1 MDVSKSDNL
10 TLLSQENN
18 VQEMLNNEIQN
29 NEILS
34 LSEDNTTLSA
44 SNTDNDT
51 LSLSNTDNNVLGDA
65 GDRTAL
71 STLISHADPG
81 SVVCLPNDYKF
92 TTGYSSTAGISINKN
107 LTIDGQGYTIDANEL
122 GRIFNINTINCNV
135 TLKNIIFKNANYGGG
150 VGGAIYFKGSSL
162 TVENCTFESNKNHFS
177 KGGGAI
183 YCAFNENVLIN
194 ITNSTFTK
202 NTVEANGGALYFD
215 NPSEKITTYNVYI
228 TNCDFNENYAGGSS
242 GYGGGAMTIYR
253 LINVYID
260 SSRFVANG
268 AGPEGGAIR
277 YSGSTTIRNSEF
289 YSNTAN
295 HGAAICTGQ
304 PVDLN
309 IYDSIFANNTA
320 ISEGGAIKARV
331 FDIDGVKFI
340 NNTADKGGAIFARL
354 ATESLKNSYFFNNTA
369 VHDGGALFVHN
380 NVTSLS
386 MYNNK
391 FIKNNAT
398 LGGAIYSEGNVE
410 NILANLTSNTADNGG
425 AIYINRGKFTLS
437 ESNLENNTATMEGGA
452 VNVRADDI
460 VIKNSQLNGNS
471 APLGG
476 AIYWYGNN
484 GKVSESTFVSNRATN
499 GTSINWRG
507 NSGTIEKS
515 SFNDKNI
522 TRGSVFWHGTG
533 GTISQSE
540 FLTPKAVYVCD
551 HGEVSFNRNTELSPE
566 SRNYIVYVGKKA
578 SFDSNNFN
586 NLIYNYGLITSS
598 TYMVTLDNTTKLSN
612 SNSVVVYTTILDDN
626 NNTIRVSDNI
636 VNVHDSNNLPTT
648 YNGTHYESTINGLKI
663 GEHRFSA
670 TGYNPTRFGNLT
682 VQTGG
687 ILYLVLNLTVN
698 QTNYGEKVVI
708 TTTIVNTTYNGTIDI
723 ALNDIHYNVTLS
735 NGTAVLTL
743 YNLAPNTYDITA
755 TYMELNQTIS
765 TDIEIKVELR
775 NSTINITAN
784 NVYYG
789 NTTTINVNVTNGT
802 TGNVYLFVNNK
813 MYIVKLVNSTAQ
825 LNLTNLAGGNY
836 TVYAF
841 YNGDVLFDSS
851 YNNTTFTVYKYKPQI
866 NITVKDIYVGEIATI
881 EVDLPNDAMG
891 KLYVDIGDKEYVY
904 TNKTSVTIYES
915 NLTAGNVSV
924 RAYYLGNDKYYES
937 NTTAYFNVT
946 KKNMTMRIETADIPM
961 GENATISVIVPSDAK
976 GIVLL
981 SVNGTN
987 YFEYANA
994 TVAKFI
1000 ISGLERGVYNVTA
1013 VYDETPIYNKANV
1026 SSSFKVNYVYS
1037 YDFNVTAT
1045 SDSNLT
1051 VYVNI
1056 SLPKDIDGD
1065 VFVEI
1070 NGTNYTAHMS
1080 KGKDIVV
1087 IPGLTGGEYNG
1098 TVYLVNDSKYHSSN
1112 RTFTVDLIKIT
1123 PNIRVNYNHT
1133 IFVDDDA
1140 IIRVK
1145 INDDATGNI
1154 TISINN
1160 TNYTEKIKNGESV
1173 FNITGLVWHTYQ
1185 FNVTYDGDRKY
1196 LPDKRE
1202 HTLEVSRIH
1211 NYYSNLEVHDIFV
1224 GENAT
1229 IKVTFENDTTGRVK
1243 LLINGST
1250 YFIDLINGTGSIN
1263 VSGLPVGKHIIN
1275 ATYLGDNKYE
1285 PINRIFE
1292 DFHVKKIMDYPF
1304 TPSGVTNDTH
1314 ANITVTLPVDADG
1327 YVNITINGITYSN
1340 VEVRSGRANLTVG
1353 GLESGKKYPTKID
1366 YSGNAKYEPASRNIT
1381 LNSQKTLDYEFTV
1394 QGDSI
1399 YVGDVAHIIV
1409 KIPKSVDGD
1418 HVVIR
1423 VQGRADPYNM
1433 FIQNHTV
1440 NCSVIN
1446 LKEGEYSVT
1455 VEYGGNDELESSVK
1469 STHIYVSKISSFKF
1483 DVVTNEPYVGEN
1495 LTVDIQLPTDSTGK
1509 VNVTVSINNTNYTA
1523 NVTNGSARVIIPNLP
1538 AGVYNATVYYSGD
1551 DKYHSAVKT
1560 VEVVVEKIDN
1570 YEFTVTPVNIYVG
1583 QNETIKIQ
1591 LPKDINGT
1599 VRIRI
1604 FNSTYVDRI
1613 VDVVNGTGWFNVS
1626 DLAIGDYVVYASL
1639 KNDGK
1644 YEDDTVYSNFKVS
1657 PIDDYLFNV
1666 VVSDPNYVRDNV
1678 TFTVSLPDNATGN
1691 VTLTVFTKNYYG
1703 VVKDG
1708 VAVINVT
1715 AKEYGT
1721 FPYKVTFEEKGK
1733 YALKSQTGSVVISK
1747 INVDLIPEFKSPV
1760 VVDENI
1766 TFKVQL
1772 PKDATGTITV
1782 ITRMKTYTETLIN
1795 GSANITVPGYPLAQN
1810 YSPSISYSGDDR
1822 YNANTTSLN
1831 VVVNK
1836 VSDYKLTV
1844 NVSDINV
1851 GQIEVVN
1858 ITLPAD
1864 ATDDVL
1870 IYGNFSTRTYSQSI
1884 NKGNVTFNIADL
1896 PAGTYN
1902 ITVVYQGYNKY
1913 ESKNVTKIFRVSKV
1927 NSTIAIE
1934 LVNRTI
1940 IVTVPGDATGNVSI
1954 NISNIKANVPIDK
1967 GKAIL
1972 DVSNL
1977 LPGEYLV
1984 NASYAGD
1991 GKYLGNKTSR
2001 TITLPKVTDY
2011 LINVTVEDIIVGE
2024 NATVIVHLPSDANGF
2039 ANITVNNTPHLN
2051 VEVKTGIARLNVTGL
2066 AVGNYIVYV
2075 NYTDNKYAFNTNKT
2089 KFNVHKIKT
2098 SLFLSV
2104 DVENQTANITVT
2116 ITKNATGNITVYVDN
2131 KPYNLEIKDNKVN
2144 LTLELMPGDH
2154 IVEANYDGDT
2164 NHTDARTPINI
2175 IDIDLISD
2183 YDLLIDLT
2191 ELITVVE
2198 NNNITVTLPEKA
2210 HGTITIYVNDD
2221 FYDVEINTTTHK
2233 ATLTLPYLKE
2243 GNYTVYVSYADEW
2256 YAFKDNSSD
2265 FKVIKLNT
2273 TIDVQT
2279 VNITKDLSEI
2289 INITLHENATGD
2301 VLINVSGTVYHETL
2315 ENGKASIPLSNLN
2328 DGNYTVIVIYEGD
2341 DFFNSNLTSIN
2352 FTVSKIPVNIT
2363 VNASDIIVG
2372 HVLTVK
2378 FNMSREITDL
2388 VTVQVGDENHTTFVY
2403 KGIGSLDVH
2412 DLPVGDYNVIVYY
2425 LGNDDYLSAS
2435 NRTKITVTGKKSS
2448 QMNVS
2453 VADITVGENITVYVN
2468 TTKGING
2475 PVYVTIAGRAYTGE
2489 LVDGKANITVSNLTA
2504 RAYTVSAFFMGN
2516 DDYDLCNATS
2526 NFTVHKKNTNIAL
2539 EVSDIKI
2546 GEYEIVNVTV
2556 NKNATG
2562 YVSISIGDLDIRANI
2577 TEGRASAVIRNL
2589 AVGKYNVTVTYMG
2602 DDNFNVNSTNNS
2614 FTVSQLKTNITI
2626 KGSNIYVGQNV
2637 TFNITT
2643 SAKFTEV
2650 VIVNIASETDPVG
2663 KNRTTFVENGNG
2675 TLTVYDLPVG
2685 NYKVTVFFPGNTRY
2699 EAVNNTTTIKVN
2711 GKKTSQ
2717 VTVKVSNIT
2726 VGENATVYVNVTD
2739 GATGTVALV
2748 IAGDTYI
2755 KDLSGSKVNFTI
2767 PGLIARDYHVTAYYL
2782 GDTYYDLSNSTA
2794 NFTVN
2799 KKNTS
2804 INVDVKDTVVGNLTI
2819 IFVNVTDGA
2828 TGDVLINVNGS
2839 KYYSDL
2845 INSKTNITIPDLR
2858 VGSYNVTVIYRGDD
2872 NYHSNE
2878 TNTSFK
2884 VSKLNPEI
2892 IILLPDG
2899 HEYAYGDAV
2908 IIHLTGPKD
2917 VTGVVLVK
2925 VTTSQGYDEHTAYIN
2940 NGAGTLTIIKP
2951 NVGSYNVSAVYQEN
2965 YMYYSS
2971 KSNNLTFSVYM
2982 SADGS
2987 IDVITSDINAGND
3000 ENITVILN
3008 GNHTGM
3014 VTIVVNG
3021 TEYNRPMNY
3030 DSKNNQSIAVL
3041 QLPTPDVGVYNVKAV
3056 FTEKN
3061 GTKTVIYEG
3070 TSVFS
3075 VSKIA
3080 SNIKIAPIDD
3090 IKVGENVTI
3099 TVTGFPADVNATID
3113 IYVGGKHYTVNSTNP
3128 TLVVSDLGEGVI
3140 AVRAVYNENSKYLS
3154 SQDEANFT
3162 VSKNTIKLTLDVGG
3176 DVGVGYSKTIT
3187 VKLNVSDATGNVI
3200 IKVNGISYLAPIKG
3214 NVATLTLNNLT
3225 GGIYSVQALYDGNGK
3240 YLANKSGVKSFNV
3253 KKLSSTTSV
3262 EDVSII
3268 AGDIAQITVI
3278 VSEGATGT
3286 VNVTVNGTS
3295 YNVGLVNSKAV
3306 VYVNGLTRGKYDI
3319 KAVYNGDDRYY
3330 GSSNMTAKV
3339 NVTVAEDFDMYVV
3352 ASNTTVGGQSV
3363 VEIFLPGDAQGTVTI
3378 AGITENVVN
3387 GRATIALPK
3396 ETSVGGKT
3404 VNVVYNGDNTKYA
3417 TKSADATYNVVE
3429 YGDDRLPSSIS
3440 IDVKEIYYVDDS
3452 IVIGLTTEN
3461 TSYVNLT
3468 INGKSYTVKNNKVT
3482 IPKGLASGSY
3492 FVNAIFDGDE
3502 KYLPSQ
3508 ANATFTVN
3516 KVTPT
3521 NVVSKNLTFIVG
3533 NEGILE
3539 ISGPNDR
3546 TANLIVRVDGINYA
3560 VELYNGKAT
3569 LNVSKLSVGKY
3580 DIDVVYIENDKY
3592 VAGQFA
3598 NVSTVIVKN
3607 KDKIDVNLT
3616 IDAENK
3622 TVTIELPEDATGNV
3636 TVIIDGK
3643 VYNITDAGDSPIVID
3658 ISDVPPGNHT
3668 IEVIYSGDDKY
3679 ANASSTQDIS
3689 IPKDDDYP
3697 FDLNVDVDG
3706 DKATITVDL
3715 PEDVNGPVLIDV
3727 DGKGYYINVKN
3738 GKGSLEITDLT
3749 PGKHTVV
3756 ANYPGNDKYAPI
3768 DNTTTF
3774 ETSGTHTPIDID
3786 VDDIEVGEDLVV
3798 VVNVPKD
3805 AKGDITIKVDG
3816 KTYTEPVNKGKAEF
3830 VISNLGE
3837 GNYTIEA
3844 TYPGDDKYSS
3854 NSTKA
3859 NVKVSKVKD
3868 YSIDVTV
3875 DGKDITVQLPEDAE
3889 GNVTVIVDG
3898 KEFTGKVENGT
3909 VTINDPNLT
3918 PGKHNI
3924 TVIYG
3929 DEKYAP
3935 EKNSSIIDVQN
3946 KLYVRAPEV
3955 IKYYSGPERFYVYVE
3970 DLNGPIA
3977 NASLSIT
3984 INGVTYSRTTNKD
3997 GIASLPIN
4005 LHSGEFKVTVN
4016 YKGSDE
4022 FDPLTIYSNA
4032 TVKPTIYAKDL
4043 TKVFR
4048 NGTHYYALFL
4058 DGTGKPLKNTDVTFN
4073 IHGVFYTRTTNAT
4086 GWAKLNINIERGEYI
4101 ITAYNTVTGEM
4112 KSNTIK
4118 VISQIVDNYDVVKY
4132 YRNATQFTA
4141 RILADDGNSVGAGE
4155 AVTFNIHGVIYTRY
4169 TNATGHVN
4177 LTINLEPGEYIMTTY
4192 YKQCREGNIIKVLP
4206 VLTASDLN
4214 MNYRDGSSFVA
4225 HVVDG
4230 HGNPNPNKMV
4240 DFNINGVIYHRLTD
4254 NNGDAKLGI
4263 NLQRGEYIITS
4274 SYESARISN
4283 KITIS

>member
-10 TLLSQENN
+10 TVLNQNNN

-44 SNTDNDT
+44 SNTDNDGALGAPDSGT
-51 LSLSNTDNNVLGDA
+51 LADLKTKINAPSGSTVLLENNYNF
-65 GDRTAL
+65 
-71 STLISHADPG
+71 G
-81 SVVCLPNDYKF
+81 S
-92 TTGYSSTAGISINKN
+92 SSSDKGIVINNKN
-107 LTIDGQGYTIDANEL
+107 LIIDGQGYTIDANNR
-122 GRIFNINTINCNV
+122 GRIFNINGVGYNV
-135 TLKNIIFKNANYGGG
+135 TLKNIIFKNAKYSSAY
-150 VGGAIYFKGSSL
+150 GGAIYFKGSNL
-162 TVENCTFESNKNHFS
+162 TVENCTFESNKNYAA

-183 YCAFNENVLIN
+183 YVDYYDKVLIN
-194 ITNSTFTK
+194 IANSTFSK
-202 NTVEANGGALYFD
+202 NYADTSGGALYFD
-215 NPSEKITTYNVYI
+215 NPLSLQGQYDINI
-228 TNCDFNENYAGGSS
+228 TNCDFNENKAKTN
-242 GYGGGAMTIYR
+242 GGAIFAYR
-253 LINVYID
+253 SMNVFID
-260 SSRFVANG
+260 SSRFVANE
-268 AGPEGGAIR
+268 ATNEGGVMR
-277 YSGSTTIRNSEF
+277 YSSDLTIRNSEF
-289 YSNTAN
+289 YSNKAN
-295 HGAAICTGQ
+295 QGGVLLCGQ
-304 PVDLN
+304 DIMLK
-309 IYDSIFANNTA
+309 IYNSTFANNTA
-320 ISEGGAIKARV
+320 TAEGGAIKHRDAY
-331 FDIDGVKFI
+331 FDGVKFI
-340 NNTADKGGAIFARL
+340 NNTAPKGGALVARYY
-354 ATESLKNSYFFNNTA
+354 TGRIYNSYFFNNTA
-369 VHDGGALFVHN
+369 CIEDTTSGKGGALYVYN
-380 NVTSLS
+380 DATVRVE
-386 MYNNK
+386 MYKNE
-391 FIKNNAT
+391 FIENTADY
-398 LGGAIYSEGNVE
+398 GGAIYSEGPTVLNS
-410 NILANLTSNTADNGG
+410 NDNLTGNTAKYGG
-425 AIYINRGKFTLS
+425 AIYINLGKYTIS
-437 ESNLENNTATMEGGA
+437 ESTLENNTADIEGGA
-452 VNVRADDI
+452 IYVRSNDG
-460 VIKNSQLNGNS
+460 VEIKNSLLKGNS

-515 SFNDKNI
+515 SFDDKNI
-522 TRGSVFWHGTG
+522 IRGSVFWHGTG
-533 GTISQSE
+533 GTISQSK

-566 SRNYIVYVGKKA
+566 SGAYIVYVGNNA
-578 SFDSNNFN
+578 AFDSNNFN

-626 NNTIRVSDNI
+626 NNTIRVSDDI
-636 VNVHDSNNLPTT
+636 VNVYDSNNLPTK
-648 YNGTHYESTINGLKI
+648 YNGTHYVSTITGLKI

-670 TGYNPTRFGNLT
+670 TGYNPTRFGNLS

-687 ILYLVLNLTVN
+687 ILYLILNLTVN

-784 NVYYG
+784 NIYCG
-789 NTTTINVNVTNGT
+789 NITTINVNVTNGT

-825 LNLTNLAGGNY
+825 LNLTDLAGGNY

-841 YNGDVLFDSS
+841 YNGDPLFDSS

-866 NITVKDIYVGEIATI
+866 NITVKDIDVGQIATI
-881 EVDLPNDAMG
+881 KVDLPNDATG
-891 KLYVDIGDKEYVY
+891 KLYVDIGDKEYIF
-904 TNKTSVTIYES
+904 NKTSVTIYES
-915 NLTAGNVSV
+915 NLTAGNISV

-937 NTTAYFNVT
+937 NATAYFNVT
-946 KKNMTMRIETADIPM
+946 KKNMTMHIQTADIPM
-961 GENATISVIVPSDAK
+961 GENATISVIVPIDAK

-987 YFEYANA
+987 YFEYANG

-1013 VYDETPIYNKANV
+1013 IYDETPIYNKANV

-1133 IFVDDDA
+1133 IFVDEDA

-1154 TISINN
+1154 TIRINN

-1196 LPDKRE
+1196 LPDKKE

-1211 NYYSNLEVHDIFV
+1211 NYYSNLETHDIFV

-1229 IKVTFENDTTGRVK
+1229 IKVTFENDTTGQVK

-1250 YFIDLINGTGSIN
+1250 HIIDLINGTGSIN

-1285 PINRIFE
+1285 PCNRIFE

-1314 ANITVTLPVDADG
+1314 ANITVTLPDDADG
-1327 YVNITINGITYSN
+1327 YVNITINGITHPN
-1340 VEVRSGRANLTVG
+1340 VEVRAGKANLTVG

-1409 KIPKSVDGD
+1409 KIPEAQDGD
-1418 HVVIR
+1418 RVVIR
-1423 VQGRADPYNM
+1423 VQGMTDPYNM

-1446 LKEGEYSVT
+1446 LKEGEYDVT
-1455 VEYGGNDELESSVK
+1455 VEYEGNDQLESSVK

-1483 DVVTNEPYVGEN
+1483 DIVTNEPYVGEN

-1613 VDVVNGTGWFNVS
+1613 VNVVNGTGWFNVS

-1657 PIDDYLFNV
+1657 PIDDYSFNV

-1678 TFTVSLPDNATGN
+1678 TFTVSLPINATGN

-1733 YALKSQTGSVVISK
+1733 YAFKSQTGSVVISK

-2039 ANITVNNTPHLN
+2039 ANITVNNTPHLS

-2425 LGNDDYLSAS
+2425 LGNDDYLQAS

-2589 AVGKYNVTVTYMG
+2589 AVGKYNITVTYEG
-2602 DDNFNVNSTNNS
+2602 DDNFNANSTNKS

-2663 KNRTTFVENGNG
+2663 KNRITFVENGNG

-2685 NYKVTVFFPGNTRY
+2685 IYNVTVFFPGNTRY

-2726 VGENATVYVNVTD
+2726 VGENAIVYVNVTD

-2799 KKNTS
+2799 K
-2804 INVDVKDTVVGNLTI
+2804 
-2819 IFVNVTDGA
+2819 
-2828 TGDVLINVNGS
+2828 
-2839 KYYSDL
+2839 
-2845 INSKTNITIPDLR
+2845 
-2858 VGSYNVTVIYRGDD
+2858 
-2872 NYHSNE
+2872 
-2878 TNTSFK
+2878 
-2884 VSKLNPEI
+2884 
-2892 IILLPDG
+2892 
-2899 HEYAYGDAV
+2899 
-2908 IIHLTGPKD
+2908 
-2917 VTGVVLVK
+2917 
-2925 VTTSQGYDEHTAYIN
+2925 
-2940 NGAGTLTIIKP
+2940 
-2951 NVGSYNVSAVYQEN
+2951 
-2965 YMYYSS
+2965 
-2971 KSNNLTFSVYM
+2971 
-2982 SADGS
+2982 
-2987 IDVITSDINAGND
+2987 
-3000 ENITVILN
+3000 
-3008 GNHTGM
+3008 
-3014 VTIVVNG
+3014 
-3021 TEYNRPMNY
+3021 
-3030 DSKNNQSIAVL
+3030 
-3041 QLPTPDVGVYNVKAV
+3041 
-3056 FTEKN
+3056 
-3061 GTKTVIYEG
+3061 
-3070 TSVFS
+3070 
-3075 VSKIA
+3075 
-3080 SNIKIAPIDD
+3080 
-3090 IKVGENVTI
+3090 
-3099 TVTGFPADVNATID
+3099 
-3113 IYVGGKHYTVNSTNP
+3113 
-3128 TLVVSDLGEGVI
+3128 
-3140 AVRAVYNENSKYLS
+3140 
-3154 SQDEANFT
+3154 
-3162 VSKNTIKLTLDVGG
+3162 NTIKLTLDVGG
-3176 DVGVGYSKTIT
+3176 DVGVGDSKTIT
-3187 VKLNVSDATGNVI
+3187 VNLNVSDATGNII
-3200 IKVNGISYLAPIKG
+3200 IKVNGISYLAPIEG

-3225 GGIYSVQALYDGNGK
+3225 GGSYSVQAFYDANDK
-3240 YLANKSGVKSFNV
+3240 YLGNKSGEKSFNV
-3253 KKLSSTTSV
+3253 KKLSSSTSV
-3262 EDVSII
+3262 EDVSIGV
-3268 AGDIAQITVI
+3268 GDIAEITVI
-3278 VSEGATGT
+3278 VTEGATGT
-3286 VNVTVNGTS
+3286 VNVTVNGVS
-3295 YNVGLVNSKAV
+3295 YNVGLVNSQAV
-3306 VYVNGLTRGKYDI
+3306 VYVKGLTKGEYDI

-3339 NVTVAEDFDMYVV
+3339 IVSTTDDFDMRVI

-3363 VEIFLPGDAQGTVTI
+3363 VEIILPSDAKGTVTI
-3378 AGITENVVN
+3378 GDITENVVN
-3387 GRATIALPK
+3387 GRATITLPK
-3396 ETSVGGKT
+3396 EISAGGKKIS
-3404 VNVVYNGDNTKYA
+3404 VVYNGDNDRYDS
-3417 TKSADATYNVVE
+3417 KSIGAGYNVAKSTSAISINVEDIYYVGDKIVIALTPTNSTGAITVTINGENYTVKDNTVTIPKGLDADSYTVVANLAEDNNYKSSDATATFDVIKHA
-3429 YGDDRLPSSIS
+3429 SSIS
-3440 IDVKEIYYVDDS
+3440 IDVKDVFVVDEN
-3452 IVIGLTTEN
+3452 IVITLTGEN
-3461 TSYVNLT
+3461 VSDVSLT
-3468 INGKSYTVKNNKVT
+3468 INGKSYAVKGNKVT
-3482 IPKGLASGSY
+3482 IPKGLANGTY
-3492 FVNAIFDGDE
+3492 LVTAKFAGDN
-3502 KYLPSQ
+3502 KYLGSES
-3508 ANATFTVN
+3508 NATFKVN

-3521 NVVSKNLTFIVG
+3521 KVSAKDLTFIVS
-3533 NEGILE
+3533 NKGILE
-3539 ISGPNDR
+3539 ISGPIDR
-3546 TANLIVRVDGINYA
+3546 NASLVVNVDGTDYYIKLTDGKANLDVSR
-3560 VELYNGKAT
+3560 
-3569 LNVSKLSVGKY
+3569 LNVGEY
-3580 DIDVVYIENDKY
+3580 DVSITYLENDKY
-3592 VAGQFA
+3592 VEREFSD
-3598 NVSTVIVKN
+3598 VSTITV
-3607 KDKIDVNLT
+3607 KDKSESNMKVDIDVDNGT
-3616 IDAENK
+3616 I
-3622 TVTIELPEDATGNV
+3622 TVELPENATGNV
-3636 TVIIDGK
+3636 TVVIDGK
-3643 VYNITDAGDSPIVID
+3643 EYEISDAGDSPIIID
-3658 ISDVPPGNHT
+3658 IGDVPPGNHN
-3668 IEVIYSGDDKY
+3668 IEVIYSGDDNFN
-3679 ANASSTQDIS
+3679 NATFADDVKV
-3689 IPKDDDYP
+3689 PKEDDYELDINVAVDEDKAVIDINLP
-3697 FDLNVDVDG
+3697 DDVNDVVLVDVDG
-3706 DKATITVDL
+3706 RGYL
-3715 PEDVNGPVLIDV
+3715 VNVT
-3727 DGKGYYINVKN
+3727 N
-3738 GKGSLEITDLT
+3738 GKGKLELS
-3749 PGKHTVV
+3749 GLSGGNHTVTV
-3756 ANYPGNDKYAPI
+3756 KYPGNEKYAPNE
-3768 DNTTTF
+3768 NTTDFTIK
-3774 ETSGTHTPIDID
+3774 GHGQTPMDINAGD
-3786 VDDIEVGEDLVV
+3786 INVGDDLIVEVV
-3798 VVNVPKD
+3798 VPKD
-3805 AKGDITIKVDG
+3805 AKGNIVLDING
-3816 KTYTEPVNKGKAEF
+3816 KTYSAPINNGIAKFNITGLE
-3830 VISNLGE
+3830 E
-3837 GNYTIEA
+3837 GNYTVKA
-3844 TYPGDDKYSS
+3844 TFAGDGKYPA
-3854 NSTKA
+3854 NSTETT
-3859 NVKVSKVKD
+3859 VEVSKVEH
-3868 YSIDVTV
+3868 YPIDVSV
-3875 DGKDITVQLPEDAE
+3875 DGRDIIVKVPEDAQ
-3889 GNVTVIVDG
+3889 GNVTVTIEG
-3898 KEFTGKVENGT
+3898 KNYTAKVENGT
-3909 VTINDPNLT
+3909 AIINVPDLT

-3924 TVIYG
+3924 TVSYG
-3929 DEKYAP
+3929 DEKYSP
-3935 EKNSSIIDVQN
+3935 EENSTVIDVVN
-3946 KLYVRAPEV
+3946 ELIINAPEV
-3955 IKYYSGPERFYVYVE
+3955 VKYYSGPERFYVYLE
-3970 DLNGPIA
+3970 DLNGKIA
-3977 NASLSIT
+3977 NASVSIK
-3984 INGVTYSRTTNKD
+3984 INGVTYNRTTDEN
-3997 GIASLPIN
+3997 GAASIALKLI
-4005 LHSGEFKVTVN
+4005 SGKYPVTVIFN
-4016 YKGSDE
+4016 GNKE
-4022 FDPLTIYSNA
+4022 FNKTTISSNV
-4032 TVKPTIYAKDL
+4032 TINPTIYAKDVF
-4043 TKVFR
+4043 KVFK
-4048 NGTHYYALFL
+4048 NGTHYYALFV
-4058 DGTGKPLKNTDVTFN
+4058 DGEGKPLVNTVVSFN
-4073 IHGVFYTRTTNAT
+4073 INGVFYNRTTNAT
-4086 GWAKLNINIERGEYI
+4086 GWAKLNINLPKGKYI
-4101 ITAYNTVTGEM
+4101 LTAINPVTNEMRTNIVTVIT
-4112 KSNTIK
+4112 
-4118 VISQIVDNYDVVKY
+4118 QIVENNDLVKY
-4132 YRNATQFTA
+4132 YRNASQFTV
-4141 RILADDGNSVGAGE
+4141 RIVLADGSYAGE
-4155 AVTFNIHGVIYTRY
+4155 GEEVTFNINGVFYKRY
-4169 TNATGHVN
+4169 TDANGYALLN
-4177 LTINLEPGEYIMTTY
+4177 INLLPGDYIITSY
-4192 YKQCREGNIIKVLP
+4192 YKDCRESNSIKVLP
-4206 VLTASDLN
+4206 VLFTKDLK
-4214 MNYRDGSSFVA
+4214 MKYMDGSHFTA
-4225 HVVDG
+4225 HLLDGQGNAYPNQVVSY
-4230 HGNPNPNKMV
+4230 NV
-4240 DFNINGVIYHRLTD
+4240 NGVFYNRLTD
-4254 NNGDAKLGI
+4254 ENGDS
-4263 NLQRGEYIITS
+4263 NLLIRLLPGEYIITS
-4274 SYESARISN
+4274 SYNELNASN

>member
-1 MDVSKSDNL
+1 MDVSKSENL
-10 TLLSQENN
+10 TVLNQNNN

-44 SNTDNDT
+44 SNTDNDGALGAPDSGT
-51 LSLSNTDNNVLGDA
+51 LANLRTKISNAPSGSTVLLENNYNF
-65 GDRTAL
+65 
-71 STLISHADPG
+71 G
-81 SVVCLPNDYKF
+81 S
-92 TTGYSSTAGISINKN
+92 SSSGRGISIINKN
-107 LTIDGQGYTIDANEL
+107 LTIDGQGYTIDANNM
-122 GRIFNINTINCNV
+122 GRIFNITTIKYNV
-135 TLKNIIFKNANYGGG
+135 TLKNIVFKNAMYGSGA
-150 VGGAIYFKGSSL
+150 GGAIYFKGTNL
-162 TVENCTFESNKNHFS
+162 TVENCTFESNKNHHS

-183 YCAFNENVLIN
+183 YVDYNDKVLIN
-194 ITNSTFTK
+194 IVNSTFSK
-202 NTVEANGGALYFD
+202 NNVSSMGAALYFD
-215 NPSEKITTYNVYI
+215 NPSSLQGQYDVYI
-228 TNCDFNENYAGGSS
+228 TNCDFNENYADCIGKNA
-242 GYGGGAMTIYR
+242 YGGGAMFVYR
-253 LINVYID
+253 SMNVFID
-260 SSRFVANG
+260 SSRFIANE
-268 AGPEGGAIR
+268 AVREGGAIR
-277 YSGSTTIRNSEF
+277 YSGYLTITNSEF
-289 YSNTAN
+289 YSNKAKQG
-295 HGAAICTGQ
+295 GALTSGQ
-304 PVDLN
+304 KIDLN
-309 IYDSIFANNTA
+309 IFNSTFANNTA
-320 ISEGGAIKARV
+320 SEEGGAIKAR
-331 FDIDGVKFI
+331 FFNINDAKFI
-340 NNTADKGGAIFARL
+340 NNTAPNGGAIYAR
-354 ATESLKNSYFFNNTA
+354 ESSGSLYNSYFFNNTA
-369 VHDGGALFVHN
+369 YHKNTTYGKGGALYVHN
-380 NVTSLS
+380 NVTSLE
-386 MYNNK
+386 MYKNE
-391 FIKNNAT
+391 FIKNTADDY
-398 LGGAIYSEGNVE
+398 GGAIFSEGQSVKTSYDS
-410 NILANLTSNTADNGG
+410 LTGNTAKEGG
-425 AIYINRGKFTLS
+425 AIYINRGKFTVS
-437 ESNLENNTATMEGGA
+437 DSTLENNTATMEGGA
-452 VNVRADDI
+452 INVRCDG
-460 VIKNSQLNGNS
+460 VEVKNSILKNNS

-484 GKVSESTFVSNRATN
+484 GKVIESTFVSNRATN

-515 SFNDKNI
+515 SFDDKNI
-522 TRGSVFWHGTG
+522 IRGSVFWHGTG
-533 GTISQSE
+533 GTISQSK

-566 SRNYIVYVGKKA
+566 SDDYIVYVGNNA
-578 SFDSNNFN
+578 AFDSNNFN

-648 YNGTHYESTINGLKI
+648 YNETHYVSTINGLKI

-687 ILYLVLNLTVN
+687 ILYLILNLTVN

-723 ALNDIHYNVTLS
+723 ALNDIHYNATLS

-784 NVYYG
+784 NIYYG
-789 NTTTINVNVTNGT
+789 NITTINVNVTNGT

-825 LNLTNLAGGNY
+825 LNLTDLAGGNY

-841 YNGDVLFDSS
+841 YNGDPLFDSS

-866 NITVKDIYVGEIATI
+866 NITVKDIDVGQIATI
-881 EVDLPNDAMG
+881 KVDLPNDATG
-891 KLYVDIGDKEYVY
+891 KLYVDIGDKEYIF
-904 TNKTSVTIYES
+904 NKTSVTIYES
-915 NLTAGNVSV
+915 NLTAGNISV

-937 NTTAYFNVT
+937 NATAYFNVT
-946 KKNMTMRIETADIPM
+946 KKNMTMRIQTADIPM

-987 YFEYANA
+987 YFEYANG

-1013 VYDETPIYNKANV
+1013 IYDETPIYNKANV

-1133 IFVDDDA
+1133 IFVDEDA

-1154 TISINN
+1154 TIRINN

-1196 LPDKRE
+1196 LPDKKE

-1229 IKVTFENDTTGRVK
+1229 IKVTFENDTTGQVK

-1250 YFIDLINGTGSIN
+1250 HIIDLINGTGSIN

-1285 PINRIFE
+1285 PCNRIFE

-1314 ANITVTLPVDADG
+1314 ANITVTLPDDADG
-1327 YVNITINGITYSN
+1327 YVNITINGITHPN
-1340 VEVRSGRANLTVG
+1340 VEVRAGKANLTVG

-1409 KIPKSVDGD
+1409 KIPEAQDGD
-1418 HVVIR
+1418 RVVIR
-1423 VQGRADPYNM
+1423 VQGMTDPYNM

-1446 LKEGEYSVT
+1446 LKEGEYDVT
-1455 VEYGGNDELESSVK
+1455 VEYEGNDQLESSVK

-1483 DVVTNEPYVGEN
+1483 DIVTNEPYVGEN

-1613 VDVVNGTGWFNVS
+1613 VNVVNGTGWFNVS

-1657 PIDDYLFNV
+1657 PIDDYSFNV

-1678 TFTVSLPDNATGN
+1678 TFTVSLPINATGN

-1703 VVKDG
+1703 EVKDG

-1733 YALKSQTGSVVISK
+1733 YAFKSQTGSVVISK

-2425 LGNDDYLSAS
+2425 LGNDDYLQAS

-2589 AVGKYNVTVTYMG
+2589 AVGKYNITVTYEG
-2602 DDNFNVNSTNNS
+2602 DDNFNANSTNKS

-2726 VGENATVYVNVTD
+2726 VGENAIVYVNVTD

-2799 KKNTS
+2799 K
-2804 INVDVKDTVVGNLTI
+2804 
-2819 IFVNVTDGA
+2819 
-2828 TGDVLINVNGS
+2828 
-2839 KYYSDL
+2839 
-2845 INSKTNITIPDLR
+2845 
-2858 VGSYNVTVIYRGDD
+2858 
-2872 NYHSNE
+2872 
-2878 TNTSFK
+2878 
-2884 VSKLNPEI
+2884 
-2892 IILLPDG
+2892 
-2899 HEYAYGDAV
+2899 
-2908 IIHLTGPKD
+2908 
-2917 VTGVVLVK
+2917 
-2925 VTTSQGYDEHTAYIN
+2925 
-2940 NGAGTLTIIKP
+2940 
-2951 NVGSYNVSAVYQEN
+2951 
-2965 YMYYSS
+2965 
-2971 KSNNLTFSVYM
+2971 
-2982 SADGS
+2982 
-2987 IDVITSDINAGND
+2987 
-3000 ENITVILN
+3000 
-3008 GNHTGM
+3008 
-3014 VTIVVNG
+3014 
-3021 TEYNRPMNY
+3021 
-3030 DSKNNQSIAVL
+3030 
-3041 QLPTPDVGVYNVKAV
+3041 
-3056 FTEKN
+3056 
-3061 GTKTVIYEG
+3061 
-3070 TSVFS
+3070 
-3075 VSKIA
+3075 
-3080 SNIKIAPIDD
+3080 
-3090 IKVGENVTI
+3090 
-3099 TVTGFPADVNATID
+3099 
-3113 IYVGGKHYTVNSTNP
+3113 
-3128 TLVVSDLGEGVI
+3128 
-3140 AVRAVYNENSKYLS
+3140 
-3154 SQDEANFT
+3154 
-3162 VSKNTIKLTLDVGG
+3162 NTIKLTLDVGG
-3176 DVGVGYSKTIT
+3176 DVGVGDSKTIT
-3187 VKLNVSDATGNVI
+3187 VKLNVSDATGNII
-3200 IKVNGISYLAPIKG
+3200 IKVNGISYLAPIEG

-3225 GGIYSVQALYDGNGK
+3225 GGSYSVQAFYDANDK
-3240 YLANKSGVKSFNV
+3240 YLGNKSGEKSFNV
-3253 KKLSSTTSV
+3253 KKLSSSTSV
-3262 EDVSII
+3262 EDVSIGV
-3268 AGDIAQITVI
+3268 GDIAEITVI
-3278 VSEGATGT
+3278 VTEGATGT
-3286 VNVTVNGTS
+3286 VNVTVNGVS
-3295 YNVGLVNSKAV
+3295 YNVGLVNSQAV
-3306 VYVNGLTRGKYDI
+3306 VYVKGLTKGEYEI

-3339 NVTVAEDFDMYVV
+3339 IVSTTDDFDMRVI

-3363 VEIFLPGDAQGTVTI
+3363 VEIILPSDAKGTVTI
-3378 AGITENVVN
+3378 GDITENVVN
-3387 GRATIALPK
+3387 GRATITLPK
-3396 ETSVGGKT
+3396 EISAGGKKIS
-3404 VNVVYNGDNTKYA
+3404 VVYNGDNDRYDS
-3417 TKSADATYNVVE
+3417 KSIGAGYNVAKSTSAISINVEDIYYVGDKIVIALTPTNSTGAITVTINGENYTVKDNKVTIPKGLDADSYTVVANLAEDNNYKSSDATATFDVIKHA
-3429 YGDDRLPSSIS
+3429 SSIS
-3440 IDVKEIYYVDDS
+3440 IDVKDVFVVDEN
-3452 IVIGLTTEN
+3452 IVITLTGEN
-3461 TSYVNLT
+3461 VSDVSLT
-3468 INGKSYTVKNNKVT
+3468 INGKSYAVKGNKVT
-3482 IPKGLASGSY
+3482 IPKGLANGTY
-3492 FVNAIFDGDE
+3492 LVTAKFAGDN
-3502 KYLPSQ
+3502 KYLGSES
-3508 ANATFTVN
+3508 NATFKVN

-3521 NVVSKNLTFIVG
+3521 KVSAKDLTFIVS
-3533 NEGILE
+3533 NKGILE
-3539 ISGPNDR
+3539 ISGPIDR
-3546 TANLIVRVDGINYA
+3546 NASLVVNVDGTDYYIKLTDGKANLDVSR
-3560 VELYNGKAT
+3560 
-3569 LNVSKLSVGKY
+3569 LNVGEY
-3580 DIDVVYIENDKY
+3580 DVSITYLENDKY
-3592 VAGQFA
+3592 VEREFSD
-3598 NVSTVIVKN
+3598 VSTITV
-3607 KDKIDVNLT
+3607 KDKSESNMKVDIDVDNGT
-3616 IDAENK
+3616 I
-3622 TVTIELPEDATGNV
+3622 TVELPENATGNV
-3636 TVIIDGK
+3636 TVVIDGK
-3643 VYNITDAGDSPIVID
+3643 EYEISDAGDSPIIID
-3658 ISDVPPGNHT
+3658 IGDVPPGNHN
-3668 IEVIYSGDDKY
+3668 IEVIYSGDDNFN
-3679 ANASSTQDIS
+3679 NATFADDVKV
-3689 IPKDDDYP
+3689 PKEDDYELDINVAVDEDKAVIDINLP
-3697 FDLNVDVDG
+3697 DDVNDVVLVDVDG
-3706 DKATITVDL
+3706 RGYL
-3715 PEDVNGPVLIDV
+3715 VNVT
-3727 DGKGYYINVKN
+3727 N
-3738 GKGSLEITDLT
+3738 GKGKLELS
-3749 PGKHTVV
+3749 GLSGGNHTVTV
-3756 ANYPGNDKYAPI
+3756 KYPGNEKYAPNE
-3768 DNTTTF
+3768 NTTDFTIK
-3774 ETSGTHTPIDID
+3774 GHGQTPMDINAGD
-3786 VDDIEVGEDLVV
+3786 INVGDDLIVEVV
-3798 VVNVPKD
+3798 VPKD
-3805 AKGDITIKVDG
+3805 AKGNIVLDING
-3816 KTYTEPVNKGKAEF
+3816 KTYSAPINNGIAKFNITGLE
-3830 VISNLGE
+3830 E
-3837 GNYTIEA
+3837 GNYTVKA
-3844 TYPGDDKYSS
+3844 TFAGDGKYPA
-3854 NSTKA
+3854 NSTETT
-3859 NVKVSKVKD
+3859 VEVSKVEH
-3868 YSIDVTV
+3868 YPIDVSV
-3875 DGKDITVQLPEDAE
+3875 DGRDIIVKVPEDAQ
-3889 GNVTVIVDG
+3889 GNVTVTIEG
-3898 KEFTGKVENGT
+3898 KNYTAKVENGT
-3909 VTINDPNLT
+3909 AIINVPDLT

-3924 TVIYG
+3924 TVSYG
-3929 DEKYAP
+3929 DEKYSP
-3935 EKNSSIIDVQN
+3935 EENSTVIDVVN
-3946 KLYVRAPEV
+3946 ELIINAPEV
-3955 IKYYSGPERFYVYVE
+3955 VKYYSGPERFYVYLE
-3970 DLNGPIA
+3970 DLNGKIA
-3977 NASLSIT
+3977 NASVSIK
-3984 INGVTYSRTTNKD
+3984 INGVTYNRTTDEN
-3997 GIASLPIN
+3997 GAASIALKLI
-4005 LHSGEFKVTVN
+4005 SGKYPVTVIFN
-4016 YKGSDE
+4016 GNKE
-4022 FDPLTIYSNA
+4022 FNKTTISSNV
-4032 TVKPTIYAKDL
+4032 TINPTIYAKDVF
-4043 TKVFR
+4043 KVFK
-4048 NGTHYYALFL
+4048 NGTHYYALFV
-4058 DGTGKPLKNTDVTFN
+4058 DGEGKPLVNTVVSFN
-4073 IHGVFYTRTTNAT
+4073 INGVFYNRTTNAT
-4086 GWAKLNINIERGEYI
+4086 GWAKLNINLPKGKYI
-4101 ITAYNTVTGEM
+4101 LTAINPVTNEMRTNIVTVIT
-4112 KSNTIK
+4112 
-4118 VISQIVDNYDVVKY
+4118 QIVENNDLVKY
-4132 YRNATQFTA
+4132 YRNASQFTV
-4141 RILADDGNSVGAGE
+4141 RIVLADGSYAGE
-4155 AVTFNIHGVIYTRY
+4155 GEEVTFNINGVFYKRY
-4169 TNATGHVN
+4169 TDANGYALLN
-4177 LTINLEPGEYIMTTY
+4177 INLLPGDYIITSY
-4192 YKQCREGNIIKVLP
+4192 YKDCRESNSIKVLP
-4206 VLTASDLN
+4206 VLFTKDLK
-4214 MNYRDGSSFVA
+4214 MKYMDGSHFTA
-4225 HVVDG
+4225 HLLDGQGNAYPNQVVSY
-4230 HGNPNPNKMV
+4230 NV
-4240 DFNINGVIYHRLTD
+4240 NGVFYNRLTD
-4254 NNGDAKLGI
+4254 ENGDS
-4263 NLQRGEYIITS
+4263 NLLIRLLPGEYIITS
-4274 SYESARISN
+4274 SYNELNASN

>member
-1 MDVSKSDNL
+1 MDVSKSENL
-10 TLLSQENN
+10 TVLNQNNN

-44 SNTDNDT
+44 SNTDNDGALGVSDSGT
-51 LSLSNTDNNVLGDA
+51 FANLRTKIINAPSGSTVLLENNYNF
-65 GDRTAL
+65 
-71 STLISHADPG
+71 G
-81 SVVCLPNDYKF
+81 S
-92 TTGYSSTAGISINKN
+92 SSSGRGISIINKN
-107 LTIDGQGYTIDANEL
+107 LTIDGQGYTIDANNM
-122 GRIFNINTINCNV
+122 GRIFNITTIKYNV
-135 TLKNIIFKNANYGGG
+135 TLKNIIFKNAKYSSGA
-150 VGGAIYFKGSSL
+150 GGAIYFKGTNL
-162 TVENCTFESNKNHFS
+162 TVENCTFDSNKNYAA

-183 YCAFNENVLIN
+183 YVDYYDKVLIN
-194 ITNSTFTK
+194 IANSTFSK
-202 NTVEANGGALYFD
+202 NNVSSMGAALYFD
-215 NPSEKITTYNVYI
+215 NPSSLQGQYDVYI
-228 TNCDFNENYAGGSS
+228 TNCDFNENYADCIGKNA
-242 GYGGGAMTIYR
+242 YGGGAMFVYR
-253 LINVYID
+253 SMNVFID
-260 SSRFVANG
+260 SSRFIANE
-268 AGPEGGAIR
+268 AVREGGAIR
-277 YSGSTTIRNSEF
+277 YSGYLTITNSEF
-289 YSNTAN
+289 YSNKAKQG
-295 HGAAICTGQ
+295 GALTSGQ
-304 PVDLN
+304 KIDLN
-309 IYDSIFANNTA
+309 IFNSTFANNTA
-320 ISEGGAIKARV
+320 SEEGGAIKAR
-331 FDIDGVKFI
+331 FFNINDAKFI
-340 NNTADKGGAIFARL
+340 NNTAPNGGAIYAR
-354 ATESLKNSYFFNNTA
+354 ESSGSLYNSYFFNNTA
-369 VHDGGALFVHN
+369 YHKNITYGKGGALYVHN
-380 NVTSLS
+380 NVTSFEL
-386 MYNNK
+386 YKNE
-391 FIKNNAT
+391 FIKNTADDY
-398 LGGAIYSEGNVE
+398 GGAIFSEGQSVKTSYDS
-410 NILANLTSNTADNGG
+410 LTGNTAKEGG
-425 AIYINRGKFTLS
+425 AIYINRGKFTVS
-437 ESNLENNTATMEGGA
+437 DSTLENNTATMEGGA
-452 VNVRADDI
+452 IIVRSNDG
-460 VIKNSQLNGNS
+460 VEIKNSLLKGNS

-484 GKVSESTFVSNRATN
+484 GKVIESTFVSNRATN

-515 SFNDKNI
+515 SFDDKNI
-522 TRGSVFWHGTG
+522 IRGSVFWHGTG
-533 GTISQSE
+533 GTISQSK

-566 SRNYIVYVGKKA
+566 SDDYIVYVGNNA
-578 SFDSNNFN
+578 AFDSNNFN

-648 YNGTHYESTINGLKI
+648 YNETHYVSTINGLKI

-687 ILYLVLNLTVN
+687 ILYLILNLTVN

-723 ALNDIHYNVTLS
+723 ALNDIHYNATLS

-784 NVYYG
+784 NIYYG
-789 NTTTINVNVTNGT
+789 NITTINVNVTNGT

-825 LNLTNLAGGNY
+825 LNLTDLAGGNY

-841 YNGDVLFDSS
+841 YNGDPLFDSS

-866 NITVKDIYVGEIATI
+866 NITVKDIDVGQIATI
-881 EVDLPNDAMG
+881 KVDLPNDATG
-891 KLYVDIGDKEYVY
+891 KLYVDIGDKEYIF
-904 TNKTSVTIYES
+904 NKTSVTIYES
-915 NLTAGNVSV
+915 NLTAGNISV

-937 NTTAYFNVT
+937 NATAYFNVT
-946 KKNMTMRIETADIPM
+946 KKNMTMRIQTADIPM

-987 YFEYANA
+987 YFEYANG

-1013 VYDETPIYNKANV
+1013 IYDETPIYNKANV

-1133 IFVDDDA
+1133 IFVDEDA

-1154 TISINN
+1154 TIRINN

-1196 LPDKRE
+1196 LPDKKE

-1229 IKVTFENDTTGRVK
+1229 IKVTFENDTTGQVK

-1250 YFIDLINGTGSIN
+1250 HIIDLINGTGSIN

-1285 PINRIFE
+1285 PCNRIFE

-1314 ANITVTLPVDADG
+1314 ANITVTLPDDADG
-1327 YVNITINGITYSN
+1327 YVNITINGITHPN
-1340 VEVRSGRANLTVG
+1340 VEVRAGKANLTVG

-1409 KIPKSVDGD
+1409 KIPEAQDGD
-1418 HVVIR
+1418 RVVIR
-1423 VQGRADPYNM
+1423 VQGMTDPYNM

-1446 LKEGEYSVT
+1446 LKEGEYDVT
-1455 VEYGGNDELESSVK
+1455 VEYEGNDQLESSVK

-1483 DVVTNEPYVGEN
+1483 DIVTNEPYVGEN

-1613 VDVVNGTGWFNVS
+1613 VNVVNGTGWFNVS

-1657 PIDDYLFNV
+1657 PIDDYSFNV

-1678 TFTVSLPDNATGN
+1678 TFTVSLPINATGN

-1703 VVKDG
+1703 EVKDG

-1733 YALKSQTGSVVISK
+1733 YAFKSQTGSVVISK

-2039 ANITVNNTPHLN
+2039 ANITVNNTPYRN

-2256 YAFKDNSSD
+2256 YAFKENSSD

-2425 LGNDDYLSAS
+2425 LGNDDYLQAS

-2526 NFTVHKKNTNIAL
+2526 NFTVHKKNTNISL

-2589 AVGKYNVTVTYMG
+2589 AVGKYNITVTYEG
-2602 DDNFNVNSTNNS
+2602 DDNFNANSTNKS

-2711 GKKTSQ
+2711 GKKISQ

-2799 KKNTS
+2799 K
-2804 INVDVKDTVVGNLTI
+2804 
-2819 IFVNVTDGA
+2819 
-2828 TGDVLINVNGS
+2828 
-2839 KYYSDL
+2839 
-2845 INSKTNITIPDLR
+2845 
-2858 VGSYNVTVIYRGDD
+2858 
-2872 NYHSNE
+2872 
-2878 TNTSFK
+2878 
-2884 VSKLNPEI
+2884 
-2892 IILLPDG
+2892 
-2899 HEYAYGDAV
+2899 
-2908 IIHLTGPKD
+2908 
-2917 VTGVVLVK
+2917 
-2925 VTTSQGYDEHTAYIN
+2925 
-2940 NGAGTLTIIKP
+2940 
-2951 NVGSYNVSAVYQEN
+2951 
-2965 YMYYSS
+2965 
-2971 KSNNLTFSVYM
+2971 
-2982 SADGS
+2982 
-2987 IDVITSDINAGND
+2987 
-3000 ENITVILN
+3000 
-3008 GNHTGM
+3008 
-3014 VTIVVNG
+3014 
-3021 TEYNRPMNY
+3021 
-3030 DSKNNQSIAVL
+3030 
-3041 QLPTPDVGVYNVKAV
+3041 
-3056 FTEKN
+3056 
-3061 GTKTVIYEG
+3061 
-3070 TSVFS
+3070 
-3075 VSKIA
+3075 
-3080 SNIKIAPIDD
+3080 
-3090 IKVGENVTI
+3090 
-3099 TVTGFPADVNATID
+3099 
-3113 IYVGGKHYTVNSTNP
+3113 
-3128 TLVVSDLGEGVI
+3128 
-3140 AVRAVYNENSKYLS
+3140 
-3154 SQDEANFT
+3154 
-3162 VSKNTIKLTLDVGG
+3162 NTIKLTLDVGG
-3176 DVGVGYSKTIT
+3176 DVGVGDSKTIT
-3187 VKLNVSDATGNVI
+3187 VNLNVSDATGNII
-3200 IKVNGISYLAPIKG
+3200 IKVNGISYLAPIEG

-3225 GGIYSVQALYDGNGK
+3225 GGSYSVQAFYDANDK
-3240 YLANKSGVKSFNV
+3240 YLGNKSGEKSFNV
-3253 KKLSSTTSV
+3253 KKLSSSTSV
-3262 EDVSII
+3262 EDVSIGV
-3268 AGDIAQITVI
+3268 GDIAEITVI
-3278 VSEGATGT
+3278 VTEGATGT
-3286 VNVTVNGTS
+3286 VNVTVNGVS
-3295 YNVGLVNSKAV
+3295 YNVGLVNSQAV
-3306 VYVNGLTRGKYDI
+3306 VYVKGLTKGEYDI

-3339 NVTVAEDFDMYVV
+3339 IVSTTDDFDMRVI

-3363 VEIFLPGDAQGTVTI
+3363 VEIILPSDAKGTVTI
-3378 AGITENVVN
+3378 GDITENVVN
-3387 GRATIALPK
+3387 GRATITLPK
-3396 ETSVGGKT
+3396 EISAGGKKIS
-3404 VNVVYNGDNTKYA
+3404 VVYNGDNDRYDS
-3417 TKSADATYNVVE
+3417 KSIGAGYNVAKSTSAISINVEDIYYVGDKIVIALTPTNSTGAITVTINGENYTVKDNTVTIPKGLDADSYTVVANLAEDDNYKSSDATATFDVIKHA
-3429 YGDDRLPSSIS
+3429 SSIS
-3440 IDVKEIYYVDDS
+3440 IDVKDVFVVDEN
-3452 IVIGLTTEN
+3452 IVITLTGEN
-3461 TSYVNLT
+3461 VSDVSLT
-3468 INGKSYTVKNNKVT
+3468 INGKSYAVKGNKVT
-3482 IPKGLASGSY
+3482 IPKGLANGTY
-3492 FVNAIFDGDE
+3492 LVTAKFAGDN
-3502 KYLPSQ
+3502 KYLGSES
-3508 ANATFTVN
+3508 NATFKVN

-3521 NVVSKNLTFIVG
+3521 KVSAKDLTFIVS
-3533 NEGILE
+3533 NKGILE
-3539 ISGPNDR
+3539 ISGPIDR
-3546 TANLIVRVDGINYA
+3546 NASLVVNVDGTDYYIKLTDGKANLDVSR
-3560 VELYNGKAT
+3560 
-3569 LNVSKLSVGKY
+3569 LNVGEY
-3580 DIDVVYIENDKY
+3580 DVSITYLENDKY
-3592 VAGQFA
+3592 VEREFSD
-3598 NVSTVIVKN
+3598 VSTITV
-3607 KDKIDVNLT
+3607 KDKSDSNMKVDIDVDNGT
-3616 IDAENK
+3616 I
-3622 TVTIELPEDATGNV
+3622 TVELPENATGNV
-3636 TVIIDGK
+3636 TVVIDGK
-3643 VYNITDAGDSPIVID
+3643 EYEISDAGDSPIIID
-3658 ISDVPPGNHT
+3658 IGDVPPGNHN
-3668 IEVIYSGDDKY
+3668 IEVIYSGDDNFN
-3679 ANASSTQDIS
+3679 NATFADDVKV
-3689 IPKDDDYP
+3689 PKEDDYELDINVAVDEDKAVIDINLP
-3697 FDLNVDVDG
+3697 DDVNDVVLVDVDG
-3706 DKATITVDL
+3706 RGYL
-3715 PEDVNGPVLIDV
+3715 VNVT
-3727 DGKGYYINVKN
+3727 N
-3738 GKGSLEITDLT
+3738 GKGKLELS
-3749 PGKHTVV
+3749 GLSGGNHTVTV
-3756 ANYPGNDKYAPI
+3756 KYPGNEKYAPNE
-3768 DNTTTF
+3768 NTTDFTIK
-3774 ETSGTHTPIDID
+3774 GHGQTPMDINAGD
-3786 VDDIEVGEDLVV
+3786 INVGDDLIVEVV
-3798 VVNVPKD
+3798 VPKD
-3805 AKGDITIKVDG
+3805 AKGNIVLDING
-3816 KTYTEPVNKGKAEF
+3816 KTYLAPINNGIAKFNITGLE
-3830 VISNLGE
+3830 E
-3837 GNYTIEA
+3837 GNYTVKA
-3844 TYPGDDKYSS
+3844 TFAGDGKYPA
-3854 NSTKA
+3854 NSTETT
-3859 NVKVSKVKD
+3859 VEVSKVEH
-3868 YSIDVTV
+3868 YPIDVSV
-3875 DGKDITVQLPEDAE
+3875 DGRDIIVKVPEDAQ
-3889 GNVTVIVDG
+3889 GNVTVTIEG
-3898 KEFTGKVENGT
+3898 KNYTAKVENGT
-3909 VTINDPNLT
+3909 AIINVPDLT

-3924 TVIYG
+3924 TVSYG
-3929 DEKYAP
+3929 DEKYSP
-3935 EKNSSIIDVQN
+3935 EENSTVIDVVN
-3946 KLYVRAPEV
+3946 ELIINAPEV
-3955 IKYYSGPERFYVYVE
+3955 VKYYSGPERFYVYLE
-3970 DLNGPIA
+3970 DLNGKIA
-3977 NASLSIT
+3977 NASVSIK
-3984 INGVTYSRTTNKD
+3984 INGVTYNRTTDEN
-3997 GIASLPIN
+3997 GVASIALKLI
-4005 LHSGEFKVTVN
+4005 SGKYPVTVIFN
-4016 YKGSDE
+4016 GNKE
-4022 FDPLTIYSNA
+4022 FNKTTISSNV
-4032 TVKPTIYAKDL
+4032 TINPTIYAKDVF
-4043 TKVFR
+4043 KVFK
-4048 NGTHYYALFL
+4048 NGTHYYALFV
-4058 DGTGKPLKNTDVTFN
+4058 DGEGKPLVNTVVSFN
-4073 IHGVFYTRTTNAT
+4073 INGVFYNRTTNAT
-4086 GWAKLNINIERGEYI
+4086 GWAKLNINLPKGKYI
-4101 ITAYNTVTGEM
+4101 LTAINPVTNEMRTNIVTVIT
-4112 KSNTIK
+4112 
-4118 VISQIVDNYDVVKY
+4118 QIVENNDLVKY
-4132 YRNATQFTA
+4132 YRNASQFTV
-4141 RILADDGNSVGAGE
+4141 RIVLADGSYAGE
-4155 AVTFNIHGVIYTRY
+4155 GEEVTFNINGVFYKRY
-4169 TNATGHVN
+4169 TDANGYALLN
-4177 LTINLEPGEYIMTTY
+4177 INLLPGDYIITSY
-4192 YKQCREGNIIKVLP
+4192 YKDCRESNSIKVLP
-4206 VLTASDLN
+4206 VLFTKDLK
-4214 MNYRDGSSFVA
+4214 MKYMDGSHFTA
-4225 HVVDG
+4225 HLLDGQGNAYPNQVVSY
-4230 HGNPNPNKMV
+4230 NV
-4240 DFNINGVIYHRLTD
+4240 NGVFYNRLTD
-4254 NNGDAKLGI
+4254 ENGDS
-4263 NLQRGEYIITS
+4263 NLLIRLLPGEYIITS
-4274 SYESARISN
+4274 SYNELNASN

>member
-1 MDVSKSDNL
+1 M
-10 TLLSQENN
+10 
-18 VQEMLNNEIQN
+18 
-29 NEILS
+29 
-34 LSEDNTTLSA
+34 
-44 SNTDNDT
+44 
-51 LSLSNTDNNVLGDA
+51 
-65 GDRTAL
+65 
-71 STLISHADPG
+71 
-81 SVVCLPNDYKF
+81 
-92 TTGYSSTAGISINKN
+92 
-107 LTIDGQGYTIDANEL
+107 
-122 GRIFNINTINCNV
+122 
-135 TLKNIIFKNANYGGG
+135 
-150 VGGAIYFKGSSL
+150 
-162 TVENCTFESNKNHFS
+162 
-177 KGGGAI
+177 
-183 YCAFNENVLIN
+183 
-194 ITNSTFTK
+194 
-202 NTVEANGGALYFD
+202 
-215 NPSEKITTYNVYI
+215 
-228 TNCDFNENYAGGSS
+228 
-242 GYGGGAMTIYR
+242 
-253 LINVYID
+253 
-260 SSRFVANG
+260 
-268 AGPEGGAIR
+268 EGGAINVR
-277 YSGSTTIRNSEF
+277 
-289 YSNTAN
+289 
-295 HGAAICTGQ
+295 C
-304 PVDLN
+304 
-309 IYDSIFANNTA
+309 
-320 ISEGGAIKARV
+320 
-331 FDIDGVKFI
+331 DGVEVKNSI
-340 NNTADKGGAIFARL
+340 
-354 ATESLKNSYFFNNTA
+354 LKN
-369 VHDGGALFVHN
+369 
-380 NVTSLS
+380 
-386 MYNNK
+386 
-391 FIKNNAT
+391 
-398 LGGAIYSEGNVE
+398 
-410 NILANLTSNTADNGG
+410 
-425 AIYINRGKFTLS
+425 
-437 ESNLENNTATMEGGA
+437 
-452 VNVRADDI
+452 
-460 VIKNSQLNGNS
+460 NS

-484 GKVSESTFVSNRATN
+484 GKVLESTFVSNRATN

-515 SFNDKNI
+515 SFDDKNI
-522 TRGSVFWHGTG
+522 IRGSVFWHGKG
-533 GTISQSE
+533 GTISESK

-566 SRNYIVYVGKKA
+566 SGDYIVYVGNKA
-578 SFDSNNFN
+578 AFDSNNFN
-586 NLIYNYGLITSS
+586 NLIYNYGLITSL
-598 TYMVTLDNTTKLSN
+598 TYMVSLDNTTKLSN

-648 YNGTHYESTINGLKI
+648 YNGTHYVSTINGLKI

-687 ILYLVLNLTVN
+687 ILYLILNLTVN

-723 ALNDIHYNVTLS
+723 ALNDIHYNVTLN

-743 YNLAPNTYDITA
+743 YNLAPNTYDIVA

-784 NVYYG
+784 NIYYG
-789 NTTTINVNVTNGT
+789 NITTINVNVTNGT

-813 MYIVKLVNSTAQ
+813 MYIIKLVNSTAQ
-825 LNLTNLAGGNY
+825 LNLTDLAGGNY

-841 YNGDVLFDSS
+841 YNGDPLFDSS

-866 NITVKDIYVGEIATI
+866 NITVKDISVGQIATI
-881 EVDLPNDAMG
+881 KVDLPNDASG
-891 KLYVDIGDKEYVY
+891 KLYVDIGDKEYIY

-915 NLTAGNVSV
+915 NLTAGNISV

-937 NTTAYFNVT
+937 NATAYFNVT

-961 GENATISVIVPSDAK
+961 GENATISVIIPIDAK

-987 YFEYANA
+987 YFEYANG

-1013 VYDETPIYNKANV
+1013 IYAEGPVYNTANI

-1056 SLPKDIDGD
+1056 SLPNDIDGD

-1123 PNIRVNYNHT
+1123 PNIHVNYNHT

-1154 TISINN
+1154 TIRINN

-1250 YFIDLINGTGSIN
+1250 HFIDLINGTGSIN

-1314 ANITVTLPVDADG
+1314 ANITVTLPDDADG
-1327 YVNITINGITYSN
+1327 YVNITINGITHPN
-1340 VEVRSGRANLTVG
+1340 VEVRAGKANLTVG

-1399 YVGDVAHIIV
+1399 HVGDVAHIIV
-1409 KIPKSVDGD
+1409 KIPKSVGGD
-1418 HVVIR
+1418 RVVIR

-1446 LKEGEYSVT
+1446 LKEGEYDVT

-1599 VRIRI
+1599 VIIRI

-1613 VDVVNGTGWFNVS
+1613 VNVVNGTGWFNVS

-1657 PIDDYLFNV
+1657 PIDDYSFNV

-1678 TFTVSLPDNATGN
+1678 TFTVCLPTNATGN

-1703 VVKDG
+1703 EVKEG

-1766 TFKVQL
+1766 TFKIQL

-1831 VVVNK
+1831 VVVNR

-1913 ESKNVTKIFRVSKV
+1913 VSKNVTKVFRVSKV

-2039 ANITVNNTPHLN
+2039 ANITVNNTTHLN
-2051 VEVKTGIARLNVTGL
+2051 VEVKGGIAKLNVTGL

-2098 SLFLSV
+2098 SLFVSV
-2104 DVENQTANITVT
+2104 DVENQTINITVK
-2116 ITKNATGNITVYVDN
+2116 ITQNATGNITVYVN
-2131 KPYNLEIKDNKVN
+2131 HKPYNLEIKDNKVN
-2144 LTLELMPGDH
+2144 LTLDVTPGECF
-2154 IVEANYDGDT
+2154 VEASYAGDT
-2164 NHTDARTPINI
+2164 NHTSAKTPINI

-2198 NNNITVTLPEKA
+2198 NNNITVTFPEKA

-2289 INITLHENATGD
+2289 INITLHENATCD

-2315 ENGKASIPLSNLN
+2315 ENGKASITLSNLN

-2388 VTVQVGDENHTTFVY
+2388 VTVQVGDENQTTFVY
-2403 KGIGSLDVH
+2403 KGIGSLDVYN
-2412 DLPVGDYNVIVYY
+2412 LPVGDYNITVYY

-2589 AVGKYNVTVTYMG
+2589 AVGKYNITVTYEG
-2602 DDNFNVNSTNNS
+2602 DDNFNANSTNNS
-2614 FTVSQLKTNITI
+2614 FKVSQLKTNITI

-2650 VIVNIASETDPVG
+2650 VIVNIASEIDPVG
-2663 KNRTTFVENGNG
+2663 KNSTTFVENGNG

-2699 EAVNNTTTIKVN
+2699 GAVNNTTTIKVN

-2726 VGENATVYVNVTD
+2726 VGENAIVYVNVTD

-2755 KDLSGSKVNFTI
+2755 KELSGSKVNFTI
-2767 PGLIARDYHVTAYYL
+2767 PDLIARDYHVTAYYL

-2799 KKNTS
+2799 KKITS

-2878 TNTSFK
+2878 TNASFK

-2892 IILLPDG
+2892 IISLSDG

-2925 VTTSQGYDEHTAYIN
+2925 VATQEGYDNYTAYIN

-2951 NVGSYNVSAVYQEN
+2951 DVGSYNVSAVYQEN

-2982 SADGS
+2982 ADGS
-2987 IDVITSDINAGND
+2987 IDVITHNINAGND
-3000 ENITVILN
+3000 EVITVILN
-3008 GNHTGM
+3008 GNHTGI
-3014 VTIVVNG
+3014 VTIIVNG
-3021 TEYNRPMNY
+3021 TEYNKTLSY

-3041 QLPTPDVGVYNVKAV
+3041 HLPTPDVGVYNVKAV

-3128 TLVVSDLGEGVI
+3128 TLVVSNLSEGVI
-3140 AVRAVYNENSKYLS
+3140 AVRAVYNENNKYLS

-3176 DVGVGYSKTIT
+3176 DVGVGDSKTIT

-3200 IKVNGISYLAPIKG
+3200 IKVNGISYLAPIEG
-3214 NVATLTLNNLT
+3214 NVATLTLNNLA
-3225 GGIYSVQALYDGNGK
+3225 GGSYSVQAFYDANDK
-3240 YLANKSGVKSFNV
+3240 YLGNKSGEKSFNV
-3253 KKLSSTTSV
+3253 KKLSSSVSV
-3262 EDVSII
+3262 EDVSI
-3268 AGDIAQITVI
+3268 AVGDIAEI
-3278 VSEGATGT
+3278 VVSVTKGATGT
-3286 VNVTVNGTS
+3286 VNVTVNGVS
-3295 YNVGLVNSKAV
+3295 YNLGLVNSQAV
-3306 VYVNGLTRGKYDI
+3306 VYVKGLTKGEYDI

-3339 NVTVAEDFDMYVV
+3339 IVSTTDDFDMRVI

-3363 VEIFLPGDAQGTVTI
+3363 VEIILPSDAKGTVTI
-3378 AGITENVVN
+3378 GDITENVVN
-3387 GRATIALPK
+3387 GRATITLPK
-3396 ETSVGGKT
+3396 EISAGGKKIS
-3404 VNVVYNGDNTKYA
+3404 VVYNGDNDRYDS
-3417 TKSADATYNVVE
+3417 KSIGAGYNVAKSTSAISINVEDIYYVGDKIVITLTPTNSTGAITVTINGENYTVKDNKVTIPKGLDADSYTVVANLAEDNNYKSSDATATFDVIKHA
-3429 YGDDRLPSSIS
+3429 SSIS
-3440 IDVKEIYYVDDS
+3440 IDVKDVFVVDEN
-3452 IVIGLTTEN
+3452 IVITLTGEN
-3461 TSYVNLT
+3461 VSDVSLT
-3468 INGKSYTVKNNKVT
+3468 INGKSYAVKGNKVT
-3482 IPKGLASGSY
+3482 IPKGLANGTY
-3492 FVNAIFDGDE
+3492 LVTAKFAGDN
-3502 KYLPSQ
+3502 KYLGSES
-3508 ANATFTVN
+3508 NATFKVN

-3521 NVVSKNLTFIVG
+3521 KVSAKDLTFVVSNK
-3533 NEGILE
+3533 GILE
-3539 ISGPNDR
+3539 ISGPIDR
-3546 TANLIVRVDGINYA
+3546 SASLVVNVDGTDYYIKLTDGKANLDVSR
-3560 VELYNGKAT
+3560 
-3569 LNVSKLSVGKY
+3569 LNVGEY
-3580 DIDVVYIENDKY
+3580 DVSITYLENDKY
-3592 VAGQFA
+3592 VEREFSD
-3598 NVSTVIVKN
+3598 VSTITV
-3607 KDKIDVNLT
+3607 KDKSDSNMKVDIDVDNGT
-3616 IDAENK
+3616 I
-3622 TVTIELPEDATGNV
+3622 TVELPENATGNV
-3636 TVIIDGK
+3636 TVVIDGK
-3643 VYNITDAGDSPIVID
+3643 EYEISDACDSPIIID
-3658 ISDVPPGNHT
+3658 IGDVPPGNHN
-3668 IEVIYSGDDKY
+3668 IEVIYSGDDNFN
-3679 ANASSTQDIS
+3679 NATFADDVKV
-3689 IPKDDDYP
+3689 PKEDDYELDINVAVDEDKAVIDINLP
-3697 FDLNVDVDG
+3697 DDVNDVVLVDVDG
-3706 DKATITVDL
+3706 RGYL
-3715 PEDVNGPVLIDV
+3715 VNVT
-3727 DGKGYYINVKN
+3727 N
-3738 GKGSLEITDLT
+3738 GKGKLELS
-3749 PGKHTVV
+3749 GLSGGNHTVTV
-3756 ANYPGNDKYAPI
+3756 KYPGNEKYAPNE
-3768 DNTTTF
+3768 NTTDFTIK
-3774 ETSGTHTPIDID
+3774 GHGQTPMDINAED
-3786 VDDIEVGEDLVV
+3786 INVGDDLIVEVV
-3798 VVNVPKD
+3798 VPKD
-3805 AKGDITIKVDG
+3805 AKGNIVLDING
-3816 KTYTEPVNKGKAEF
+3816 KTYLAPINNGIAKFNITGLE
-3830 VISNLGE
+3830 E
-3837 GNYTIEA
+3837 GNYTVKA
-3844 TYPGDDKYSS
+3844 TFAGDGKYPA
-3854 NSTKA
+3854 NSTETT
-3859 NVKVSKVKD
+3859 VEVSKVEH
-3868 YSIDVTV
+3868 YPIDVSV
-3875 DGKDITVQLPEDAE
+3875 DGRDIIVKVPEDAQ
-3889 GNVTVIVDG
+3889 GNVTVTIEG
-3898 KEFTGKVENGT
+3898 KNYTAKVENGT
-3909 VTINDPNLT
+3909 AIINVPDLT

-3924 TVIYG
+3924 TVSYG
-3929 DEKYAP
+3929 DEKYSP
-3935 EKNSSIIDVQN
+3935 EENSTVIDVVN
-3946 KLYVRAPEV
+3946 ELIINAPEV
-3955 IKYYSGPERFYVYVE
+3955 VKYYSGPERFYVYLE
-3970 DLNGPIA
+3970 DLNGKIA
-3977 NASLSIT
+3977 NASVSII
-3984 INGVTYSRTTNKD
+3984 INGVTYNRTTDEN
-3997 GIASLPIN
+3997 GAASIALKLI
-4005 LHSGEFKVTVN
+4005 SGKYPVTVIFN
-4016 YKGSDE
+4016 GNKE
-4022 FDPLTIYSNA
+4022 FNKTTISSNV
-4032 TVKPTIYAKDL
+4032 TINPTIYAKDVF
-4043 TKVFR
+4043 KVFK
-4048 NGTHYYALFL
+4048 NGTHYYALFV
-4058 DGTGKPLKNTDVTFN
+4058 DGEGKPLVNTVVSFN
-4073 IHGVFYTRTTNAT
+4073 INGVFYNRTTNAT
-4086 GWAKLNINIERGEYI
+4086 GWAKLNINLPKGKYI
-4101 ITAYNTVTGEM
+4101 LTAINPVTNEMRTNIVTVIT
-4112 KSNTIK
+4112 
-4118 VISQIVDNYDVVKY
+4118 QIVENNDLVKY
-4132 YRNATQFTA
+4132 YRNASQFTV
-4141 RILADDGNSVGAGE
+4141 RIVLADGSYAGE
-4155 AVTFNIHGVIYTRY
+4155 GEEVTFNINGVFYKRY
-4169 TNATGHVN
+4169 TDANGYALLN
-4177 LTINLEPGEYIMTTY
+4177 INLLPGDYIITSY
-4192 YKQCREGNIIKVLP
+4192 YKDCRESNSIKVLP
-4206 VLTASDLN
+4206 VLFTKDLK
-4214 MNYRDGSSFVA
+4214 MKYMDGSHFTA
-4225 HVVDG
+4225 HLLDGQGNAYPNQVVSY
-4230 HGNPNPNKMV
+4230 NV
-4240 DFNINGVIYHRLTD
+4240 NGVFYNRLTD
-4254 NNGDAKLGI
+4254 ENGDS
-4263 NLQRGEYIITS
+4263 NLLIRLLPGEYIITS
-4274 SYESARISN
+4274 SYNELNASN

>member
-1 MDVSKSDNL
+1 MDVSKSENL
-10 TLLSQENN
+10 TVLNQNNN

-44 SNTDNDT
+44 SNTDNDGALGAPDSGT
-51 LSLSNTDNNVLGDA
+51 LANLRTKISNAPSGSTVLLENNYNF
-65 GDRTAL
+65 
-71 STLISHADPG
+71 G
-81 SVVCLPNDYKF
+81 S
-92 TTGYSSTAGISINKN
+92 SSSGRGISIINKN
-107 LTIDGQGYTIDANEL
+107 LTIDGQGYTIDANNM
-122 GRIFNINTINCNV
+122 GRIFNITTIKYNV
-135 TLKNIIFKNANYGGG
+135 TLKNIVFKNAMYGSGA
-150 VGGAIYFKGSSL
+150 GGAIYFKGTNL
-162 TVENCTFESNKNHFS
+162 TVENCTFESNKNHYS

-183 YCAFNENVLIN
+183 YVDYNDKVLIN
-194 ITNSTFTK
+194 IVNSTFSK
-202 NTVEANGGALYFD
+202 NNVSSMGAALYFD
-215 NPSEKITTYNVYI
+215 NPSSLQGQYDVYI
-228 TNCDFNENYAGGSS
+228 TNCDFNENYADCIGKNA
-242 GYGGGAMTIYR
+242 YGGGAMFVYR
-253 LINVYID
+253 SMNVFID
-260 SSRFVANG
+260 SSRFIANE
-268 AGPEGGAIR
+268 AVREGGAIR
-277 YSGSTTIRNSEF
+277 YSGYLTITNSEF
-289 YSNTAN
+289 YSNKAKQG
-295 HGAAICTGQ
+295 GALTSGQ
-304 PVDLN
+304 KIDLN
-309 IYDSIFANNTA
+309 IFNSTFANNTA
-320 ISEGGAIKARV
+320 SEEGGAIKAR
-331 FDIDGVKFI
+331 FFNINDAKFI
-340 NNTADKGGAIFARL
+340 NNTAPNGGAIYAR
-354 ATESLKNSYFFNNTA
+354 ESSGSLYNSYFFNNTA
-369 VHDGGALFVHN
+369 YHKNITYGKGGALYVHN
-380 NVTSLS
+380 NVTSFEL
-386 MYNNK
+386 YKNE
-391 FIKNNAT
+391 FIKNTADDY
-398 LGGAIYSEGNVE
+398 GGAIFSEGQSVKTSYDS
-410 NILANLTSNTADNGG
+410 LTGNTAKEGG
-425 AIYINRGKFTLS
+425 AIYINRGKFTVS
-437 ESNLENNTATMEGGA
+437 DSTLENNTATMEGGA
-452 VNVRADDI
+452 INVRCDG
-460 VIKNSQLNGNS
+460 VEVKNSILKNNS

-484 GKVSESTFVSNRATN
+484 GKVLESTFVSNRATN

-515 SFNDKNI
+515 SFNDENI
-522 TRGSVFWHGTG
+522 IRGSVFWHGTG
-533 GTISQSE
+533 GTISESK

-566 SRNYIVYVGKKA
+566 SDDYIVYVGNNA
-578 SFDSNNFN
+578 AFDSNNFN

-648 YNGTHYESTINGLKI
+648 YNETHYVSTINGLKI

-687 ILYLVLNLTVN
+687 ILYLILNLTVN

-723 ALNDIHYNVTLS
+723 ALNDIHYNATLS

-784 NVYYG
+784 NIYYG
-789 NTTTINVNVTNGT
+789 NITTINVNVTNGT

-825 LNLTNLAGGNY
+825 LNLTDLAGGNY

-841 YNGDVLFDSS
+841 YNGDPLFDSS

-866 NITVKDIYVGEIATI
+866 NITVKDIDVGQIATI
-881 EVDLPNDAMG
+881 KVDLPIDATG
-891 KLYVDIGDKEYVY
+891 KLYVDIGDKEYIF
-904 TNKTSVTIYES
+904 NKTSVTIYES
-915 NLTAGNVSV
+915 NLTAGNISV

-937 NTTAYFNVT
+937 NATAYFNVT
-946 KKNMTMRIETADIPM
+946 KKNMTMRIQTADIPM

-987 YFEYANA
+987 YFEYANG

-1013 VYDETPIYNKANV
+1013 IYDETPIYNKANV

-1133 IFVDDDA
+1133 IFVDEDA

-1154 TISINN
+1154 TIRINN

-1196 LPDKRE
+1196 LPDKKE

-1229 IKVTFENDTTGRVK
+1229 IKVTFENDTTGQVK

-1250 YFIDLINGTGSIN
+1250 HIIDLINGTGSIN

-1285 PINRIFE
+1285 PCNRIFE

-1314 ANITVTLPVDADG
+1314 ANITVTLPDDADG
-1327 YVNITINGITYSN
+1327 YVNITINGITHPN
-1340 VEVRSGRANLTVG
+1340 VEVRAGKANLTVG

-1409 KIPKSVDGD
+1409 KIPEAQDGD
-1418 HVVIR
+1418 RVVIR
-1423 VQGRADPYNM
+1423 VQGMTDPYNM

-1446 LKEGEYSVT
+1446 LKEGEYDVT
-1455 VEYGGNDELESSVK
+1455 VEYEGNDQLESSVK

-1483 DVVTNEPYVGEN
+1483 DIVTNEPYVGEN

-1613 VDVVNGTGWFNVS
+1613 VNVVNGTGWFNVS

-1657 PIDDYLFNV
+1657 PIDDYSFNV

-1678 TFTVSLPDNATGN
+1678 TFTVSLPINATGN

-1733 YALKSQTGSVVISK
+1733 YAFKSQTGSVVISK

-1766 TFKVQL
+1766 TFKIQL
-1772 PKDATGTITV
+1772 PEDATGTITV

-2039 ANITVNNTPHLN
+2039 ANITVNNTPYLN

-2425 LGNDDYLSAS
+2425 LGNDDYLQAS

-2526 NFTVHKKNTNIAL
+2526 NFTVHKKNTNIDL

-2589 AVGKYNVTVTYMG
+2589 AVGKYNITVTYEG
-2602 DDNFNVNSTNNS
+2602 DDNFNANSTNKS

-2726 VGENATVYVNVTD
+2726 VGENAIVYVNVTD

-2799 KKNTS
+2799 K
-2804 INVDVKDTVVGNLTI
+2804 
-2819 IFVNVTDGA
+2819 
-2828 TGDVLINVNGS
+2828 
-2839 KYYSDL
+2839 
-2845 INSKTNITIPDLR
+2845 
-2858 VGSYNVTVIYRGDD
+2858 
-2872 NYHSNE
+2872 
-2878 TNTSFK
+2878 
-2884 VSKLNPEI
+2884 
-2892 IILLPDG
+2892 
-2899 HEYAYGDAV
+2899 
-2908 IIHLTGPKD
+2908 
-2917 VTGVVLVK
+2917 
-2925 VTTSQGYDEHTAYIN
+2925 
-2940 NGAGTLTIIKP
+2940 
-2951 NVGSYNVSAVYQEN
+2951 
-2965 YMYYSS
+2965 
-2971 KSNNLTFSVYM
+2971 
-2982 SADGS
+2982 
-2987 IDVITSDINAGND
+2987 
-3000 ENITVILN
+3000 
-3008 GNHTGM
+3008 
-3014 VTIVVNG
+3014 
-3021 TEYNRPMNY
+3021 
-3030 DSKNNQSIAVL
+3030 
-3041 QLPTPDVGVYNVKAV
+3041 
-3056 FTEKN
+3056 
-3061 GTKTVIYEG
+3061 
-3070 TSVFS
+3070 
-3075 VSKIA
+3075 
-3080 SNIKIAPIDD
+3080 
-3090 IKVGENVTI
+3090 
-3099 TVTGFPADVNATID
+3099 
-3113 IYVGGKHYTVNSTNP
+3113 
-3128 TLVVSDLGEGVI
+3128 
-3140 AVRAVYNENSKYLS
+3140 
-3154 SQDEANFT
+3154 
-3162 VSKNTIKLTLDVGG
+3162 NTIKLTLDVGG
-3176 DVGVGYSKTIT
+3176 DVGVGDSKTIT
-3187 VKLNVSDATGNVI
+3187 VNLNVSDATGNII
-3200 IKVNGISYLAPIKG
+3200 IKVNGISYLAPIEG

-3225 GGIYSVQALYDGNGK
+3225 GGSYSVQAFYDANDK
-3240 YLANKSGVKSFNV
+3240 YLGNKSGEKSFNV
-3253 KKLSSTTSV
+3253 KKLSSSTSV
-3262 EDVSII
+3262 EDVSIGV
-3268 AGDIAQITVI
+3268 GDIAEITVI
-3278 VSEGATGT
+3278 VTEGATGT
-3286 VNVTVNGTS
+3286 VNVTVNGVS
-3295 YNVGLVNSKAV
+3295 YNVGLVNSQAV
-3306 VYVNGLTRGKYDI
+3306 VYVKGLTKGEYDI

-3339 NVTVAEDFDMYVV
+3339 IVSTTDDFDMRVI

-3363 VEIFLPGDAQGTVTI
+3363 VEIILPSDAKGTVTI
-3378 AGITENVVN
+3378 GDITENVVN
-3387 GRATIALPK
+3387 GRATITLPK
-3396 ETSVGGKT
+3396 EISAGGKKIS
-3404 VNVVYNGDNTKYA
+3404 VVYNGDNDRYDS
-3417 TKSADATYNVVE
+3417 KSIGAGYNVAKSTSAISINVEDIYYVGDKIVIALTPTNSTGAITVTINGENYTVKDNKVTIPKGLDADSYTVVANLAEDNNYKSSDATATFDVIKHA
-3429 YGDDRLPSSIS
+3429 SSIS
-3440 IDVKEIYYVDDS
+3440 IDVKDVFVVDEN
-3452 IVIGLTTEN
+3452 IVITLTGEN
-3461 TSYVNLT
+3461 VSDVSLT
-3468 INGKSYTVKNNKVT
+3468 INGKSYAVKGNKVT
-3482 IPKGLASGSY
+3482 IPKGLANGTY
-3492 FVNAIFDGDE
+3492 LVTAKFAGDN
-3502 KYLPSQ
+3502 KYLGSES
-3508 ANATFTVN
+3508 NATFKVN

-3521 NVVSKNLTFIVG
+3521 KVSAKDLTFIVS
-3533 NEGILE
+3533 NKGILE
-3539 ISGPNDR
+3539 ISGPIDR
-3546 TANLIVRVDGINYA
+3546 NASLVVNVDGTDYYIKLTDGKANLDVSR
-3560 VELYNGKAT
+3560 
-3569 LNVSKLSVGKY
+3569 LNVGEY
-3580 DIDVVYIENDKY
+3580 DVSITYLENDKY
-3592 VAGQFA
+3592 VEREFSD
-3598 NVSTVIVKN
+3598 VSTITV
-3607 KDKIDVNLT
+3607 KDKSESNMKVDIDVDNGT
-3616 IDAENK
+3616 I
-3622 TVTIELPEDATGNV
+3622 TVELPENATGNV
-3636 TVIIDGK
+3636 TVVIDGK
-3643 VYNITDAGDSPIVID
+3643 EYEISDAGDSPIIID
-3658 ISDVPPGNHT
+3658 IGDVPPGNHN
-3668 IEVIYSGDDKY
+3668 IEVIYSGDDNFN
-3679 ANASSTQDIS
+3679 NATFADDVKV
-3689 IPKDDDYP
+3689 PKEDDYELDINVAVDEDKAVIDINLP
-3697 FDLNVDVDG
+3697 DDVNDVVLVDVDG
-3706 DKATITVDL
+3706 RGYL
-3715 PEDVNGPVLIDV
+3715 VNVT
-3727 DGKGYYINVKN
+3727 N
-3738 GKGSLEITDLT
+3738 GKGKLELS
-3749 PGKHTVV
+3749 GLSGGNHTVTV
-3756 ANYPGNDKYAPI
+3756 KYPGNEKYAPNE
-3768 DNTTTF
+3768 NTTDFTIK
-3774 ETSGTHTPIDID
+3774 GHGQTPMDINAGD
-3786 VDDIEVGEDLVV
+3786 INVGDDLIVEVV
-3798 VVNVPKD
+3798 VPKD
-3805 AKGDITIKVDG
+3805 AKGNIVLDING
-3816 KTYTEPVNKGKAEF
+3816 KTYSAPINNGIAKFNITGLE
-3830 VISNLGE
+3830 E
-3837 GNYTIEA
+3837 GNYTVKA
-3844 TYPGDDKYSS
+3844 TFAGDGKYPA
-3854 NSTKA
+3854 NSTETT
-3859 NVKVSKVKD
+3859 VEVSKVEH
-3868 YSIDVTV
+3868 YPIDVSV
-3875 DGKDITVQLPEDAE
+3875 DGRDIIVKVPEDAQ
-3889 GNVTVIVDG
+3889 GNVTVTIEG
-3898 KEFTGKVENGT
+3898 KNYTAKVENGT
-3909 VTINDPNLT
+3909 AIINVPDLT

-3924 TVIYG
+3924 TVSYG
-3929 DEKYAP
+3929 DEKYSP
-3935 EKNSSIIDVQN
+3935 EENSTVIDVVN
-3946 KLYVRAPEV
+3946 ELIINAPEV
-3955 IKYYSGPERFYVYVE
+3955 VKYYSGPERFYVYLE
-3970 DLNGPIA
+3970 DLNGKIA
-3977 NASLSIT
+3977 NASVSIK
-3984 INGVTYSRTTNKD
+3984 INGVTYNRTTDEN
-3997 GIASLPIN
+3997 GAASIALKLI
-4005 LHSGEFKVTVN
+4005 SGKYPVTVIFN
-4016 YKGSDE
+4016 GNKE
-4022 FDPLTIYSNA
+4022 FNKTTISSNV
-4032 TVKPTIYAKDL
+4032 TINPTIYAKDVF
-4043 TKVFR
+4043 KVFK
-4048 NGTHYYALFL
+4048 NGTHYYALFV
-4058 DGTGKPLKNTDVTFN
+4058 DGEGKPLVNTVVSFN
-4073 IHGVFYTRTTNAT
+4073 INGVFYNRTTNAT
-4086 GWAKLNINIERGEYI
+4086 GWAKLNINLPKGKYI
-4101 ITAYNTVTGEM
+4101 LTAINPVTNEMRTNIVTVIT
-4112 KSNTIK
+4112 
-4118 VISQIVDNYDVVKY
+4118 QIVENNDLVKY
-4132 YRNATQFTA
+4132 YRNASQFTV
-4141 RILADDGNSVGAGE
+4141 RIVLADGSYAGE
-4155 AVTFNIHGVIYTRY
+4155 GEEVTFNINGVFYKRY
-4169 TNATGHVN
+4169 TDANGYALLN
-4177 LTINLEPGEYIMTTY
+4177 INLLPGDYIITSY
-4192 YKQCREGNIIKVLP
+4192 YKDCRESNSIKVLP
-4206 VLTASDLN
+4206 VLFTKDLK
-4214 MNYRDGSSFVA
+4214 MKYMDGSHFTA
-4225 HVVDG
+4225 HLLDGQGNAYPNQVVSY
-4230 HGNPNPNKMV
+4230 NV
-4240 DFNINGVIYHRLTD
+4240 NGVFYNRLTD
-4254 NNGDAKLGI
+4254 ENGDS
-4263 NLQRGEYIITS
+4263 NLLIRLLPGEYIITS
-4274 SYESARISN
+4274 SYNELNASN